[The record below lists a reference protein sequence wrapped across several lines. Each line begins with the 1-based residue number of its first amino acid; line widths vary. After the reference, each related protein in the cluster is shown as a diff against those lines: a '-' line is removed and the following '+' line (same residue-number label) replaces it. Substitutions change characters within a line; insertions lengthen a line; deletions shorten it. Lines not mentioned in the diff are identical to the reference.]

1 MYNKLAESITN
12 FFIGRNI
19 INTNEQ
25 EIYIY
30 SFEVLISDLIYMF
43 IALLTS
49 LISKSILETIIFL
62 IGFFSIRRFAGGY
75 HADSYTKCH
84 LLFWLNQVIM
94 IVLVHLASNERTMR
108 LLILIFYLIS
118 IVSVF
123 LFAPISNKNRTFTD
137 SERKKFWLSSRIMII
152 LAAVVIVALDLFNV
166 DCKYTYVYIFGVF
179 SVSISLMAEK
189 IKIFKMRGDEN
200 DD

>member
-62 IGFFSIRRFAGGY
+62 IGFF
-75 HADSYTKCH
+75 
-84 LLFWLNQVIM
+84 L
-94 IVLVHLASNERTMR
+94 
-108 LLILIFYLIS
+108 
-118 IVSVF
+118 
-123 LFAPISNKNRTFTD
+123 
-137 SERKKFWLSSRIMII
+137 
-152 LAAVVIVALDLFNV
+152 
-166 DCKYTYVYIFGVF
+166 
-179 SVSISLMAEK
+179 
-189 IKIFKMRGDEN
+189 
-200 DD
+200 